1 MKAPADSVVLPAH
14 ARLVARDDVWLEGNA
29 VQQLARVAALP
40 GCVRAVGMPDLHAGR
55 GIPIGAAFAFAD
67 RVVPQLIGGDA
78 GCGVRLV
85 ATSIGRVSADVL
97 ERRARQAMEDDPLA
111 GCDPAA
117 VFEQVW
123 RRGARG
129 LAEIDGVPEALAQLA
144 AAEPEDGLR
153 PSGDASPYRAGYEGA
168 LGSVGGGNHFL
179 EIARVGAPRDPA
191 AAAALGLSA
200 GDLVVLAHSGSRGL
214 GGALGQRWGDAVL
227 EGDAAEPYL
236 GELAGA
242 CRFARANRFL
252 LAYRMLRA
260 LGAARASKI
269 AGGLDLTHN
278 DVARET
284 VGGEPAWVHRKGAAP
299 ARGSDF
305 TVVLGSRG
313 APSWVMRA
321 SDAEAGLRSVAHGA
335 GRKMGRS
342 EAREK
347 IAARYRRRELARTG
361 LGGRVV
367 CDDPAL
373 LLEEHPDAYKPIEPV
388 IESLV
393 EAGLATAVAPLVPVI
408 TVKR

>member
-55 GIPIGAAFAFAD
+55 GIPVGAAFAFAD

-85 ATSIGRVSADVL
+85 ATSIGRVAPDLL
-97 ERRARQAMEDDPLA
+97 ERRAREAMDDDLLA
-111 GCDPAA
+111 GCDPAE

-129 LAEIDGVPEALAQLA
+129 LAEVEGAPEALARLA
-144 AAEPEDGLR
+144 AAEPQDGL
-153 PSGDASPYRAGYEGA
+153 PASGDASPYRAGYEGA

-191 AAAALGLSA
+191 AAAAVGLAA
-200 GDLVVLAHSGSRGL
+200 GDLVVLAHSGSRGP
-214 GGALGQRWGDAVL
+214 GGALGQRWGSAVL
-227 EGDAAEPYL
+227 EGDAAERYL

-242 CRFARANRFL
+242 CRFAQANRFL
-252 LAYRMLRA
+252 LAYRMLRV
-260 LGAARASKI
+260 LGASRPSKI
-269 AGGLDLTHN
+269 KGGFDLIHN
-278 DVARET
+278 GVAREP

-299 ARGSDF
+299 ARGDDF
-305 TVVLGSRG
+305 TIVLGSRG
-313 APSWVMRA
+313 TPSWVMR
-321 SDAEAGLRSVAHGA
+321 SRDAEAGLRSVAHGA
-335 GRKMGRS
+335 GRKMGRG

-347 IAARYRRRELARTG
+347 IAARYRRRELTRTE

-388 IESLV
+388 VESLV
-393 EAGLATAVAPLVPVI
+393 EAGLATAVAPLVPVV

>member
-85 ATSIGRVSADVL
+85 ATSIGRMSADVL

-111 GCDPAA
+111 DCDPAA

-129 LAEIDGVPEALAQLA
+129 LAEVDGVPEALAQLA
-144 AAEPEDGLR
+144 AAELEDGLR

-242 CRFARANRFL
+242 CRFARANRLL

-278 DVARET
+278 DVAREI
-284 VGGEPAWVHRKGAAP
+284 VGGAPAWVHRKGAAP

-347 IAARYRRRELARTG
+347 IAARYRRRELARTE

-373 LLEEHPDAYKPIEPV
+373 LLEEHPDAYKPIAPV